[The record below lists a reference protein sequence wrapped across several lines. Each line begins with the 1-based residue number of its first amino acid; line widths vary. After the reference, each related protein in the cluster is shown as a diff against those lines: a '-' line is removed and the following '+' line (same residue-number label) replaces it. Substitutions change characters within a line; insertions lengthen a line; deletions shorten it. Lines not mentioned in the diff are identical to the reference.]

1 MFVYCLQVATV
12 NATAFRVSFKEWKYC
27 QFELDKLR
35 CIDWME
41 CPSCSQHQRSVH
53 VDGNMKLYRFK
64 SAGM

>member
-27 QFELDKLR
+27 QFELDKLW

-41 CPSCSQHQRSVH
+41 CPSCSQHQHSIH
-53 VDGNMKLYRFK
+53 GDGNMKLYHFK